1 MPLSPAPVTLASA
14 QAQLANWHAAL
25 EAASTGASYSIEG
38 QTVTRQDITLI
49 RAEIQRWSNTVNAL
63 TQRLNGT
70 VRPLGAQAAFD
81 APGQGVGGIIPDALW
96 RDYRT

>member
-1 MPLSPAPVTLASA
+1 MALTPAPVTLASA
-14 QAQLANWHAAL
+14 QAQLANWQAAL

-49 RAEIQRWSNTVNAL
+49 RAEIRRWSNTVAAI

-70 VRPLGAQAAFD
+70 VRPLGAQALFPT
-81 APGQGVGGIIPDALW
+81 PGSGAGGIIPDALW
-96 RDYRT
+96 TDYRT